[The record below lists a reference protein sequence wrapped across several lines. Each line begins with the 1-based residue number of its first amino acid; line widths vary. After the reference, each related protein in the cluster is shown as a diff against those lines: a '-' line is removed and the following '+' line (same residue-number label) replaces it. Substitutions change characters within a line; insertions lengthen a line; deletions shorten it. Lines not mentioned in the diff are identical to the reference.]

1 MRYKAMA
8 LVFSVIA
15 VAAGMLTEKMRFAA
29 QAQAQVSDR
38 FPERDE
44 IRQRYQLPQG
54 ARSVVVTGIN
64 GLVDIETIDGDTA
77 EVYVVRSARK
87 RDDLEHQR
95 VFVEQRPEG
104 LLVWG
109 ETNRWRPW
117 NLVQRTKVR
126 QQVMLKVPRQV
137 DVITKN
143 VNGLVKIGEVARSVK
158 VSDVNGSVAVGQAL
172 GYAEAKSING
182 DLSMTLSRLDAR
194 GLTIKSINGR
204 IDVRFADAQNA
215 DLQVDHINGGVDVD
229 VPNLTFKKWTGRSK
243 FRAQLGAGG
252 SPITLSDINGLVSF
266 AGPRS

>member
-1 MRYKAMA
+1 MRYRAMA
-8 LVFSVIA
+8 LVFSVTT
-15 VAAGMLTEKMRFAA
+15 VVAGMLA
-29 QAQAQVSDR
+29 QAQAQVSDK
-38 FPERDE
+38 FSERDE
-44 IRQRYQLPQG
+44 IRQSYRLPQG
-54 ARSVVVTGIN
+54 ARSIVVNGIN
-64 GLVDIETIDGDTA
+64 GTVDIETIDGDTA

-104 LLVWG
+104 LVVWG

-143 VNGLVKIGEVARSVK
+143 VNGLVKIGEVAGSVK
-158 VSDVNGSVAVGQAL
+158 VSDVNGNVAVGQAL

-182 DLSMTLSRLDAR
+182 ELSMNLSRLDAR

-204 IDVRFADAQNA
+204 IDVRFADTQNA
-215 DLQVDHINGGVDVD
+215 DLKVNHINGGVDVN
-229 VPNLTFKKWTGRSK
+229 VPNLTFEKWTGRST

-252 SPITLSDINGLVSF
+252 SPITLSDINGPVSF